1 MRTDLP
7 PPTRRSLLT
16 VWLLAAAVF
25 GGLLVIAELTRGPL
39 DDPDQAYQR
48 PGILDL
54 AVPEPAPAVT
64 DNIPRPGRPAVVF
77 FDRPR
82 MLAALCEALPATG
95 LAADADLVI
104 VTPTAGT
111 GCAGL
116 PVVEDPDGSLADAYG
131 MRSPAAGGPPVGYAV
146 IDAQSRIRYR
156 TLDPTVTA
164 ELSEVRTILEAL

>member
-1 MRTDLP
+1 
-7 PPTRRSLLT
+7 
-16 VWLLAAAVF
+16 
-25 GGLLVIAELTRGPL
+25 
-39 DDPDQAYQR
+39 
-48 PGILDL
+48 
-54 AVPEPAPAVT
+54 
-64 DNIPRPGRPAVVF
+64 
-77 FDRPR
+77 
-82 MLAALCEALPATG
+82 MLATLCEALPATG

-116 PVVEDPDGSLADAYG
+116 PVVEDPDGSLADTYG

-146 IDAQSRIRYR
+146 VDAQSRIRYR